1 MFEITKGRFVDA
13 SKIIGA
19 NVYKKDTGKLSEADG
34 SHIMEIRVAIDMDT
48 ANKDKASVY
57 AGPFATEG
65 EAINFIKSIP
75 TNKN

>member
-1 MFEITKGRFVDA
+1 MFEITTGRFVDA

-34 SHIMEIRVAIDMDT
+34 SHITEIRVAIDMDT

-57 AGPFATEG
+57 AGPFAS
-65 EAINFIKSIP
+65 EAAAVAFIKSIP
-75 TNKN
+75 LNKN

>member
-19 NVYKKDTGKLSEADG
+19 NVYKKDTGKVHIADG
-34 SHIMEIRVAIDMDT
+34 TPITEIRVAIDMDT

-57 AGPFATEG
+57 AGPFDNEQK
-65 EAINFIKSIP
+65 AIDFIKSIP